1 MIRRGSQ
8 QRKLKEV
15 SASKQLEVRYRSEM
29 DALLRMMLDVALEEL
44 REDKPTVVGDA
55 LPDFFK
61 SISKKANS
69 IFDKLDRIDL
79 GGIANSIASRI
90 VGTANN
96 VNKERFDKTIGRSL
110 GIDLKGALS
119 SSGKAVQDQLEI
131 DRQLNAGLIKSV
143 ATQFK
148 QEISETI
155 LSSVQSGERSTNLIT
170 QIKERYDVSQSRAK
184 MIARDQTSKLNGS
197 LTKARAQAVGSK
209 TYIWRGTGDERER
222 KSHFVMNGKLCK
234 FDDATV
240 YSDDQGVTWKKRKA
254 IGGVE
259 LHPSEDYSCR
269 CGISP
274 VIEF

>member
-1 MIRRGSQ
+1 MIRRGS

-29 DALLRMMLDVALEEL
+29 DALLKMMLDVALEEL
-44 REDKPTVVGDA
+44 REDKPTTIGDA

-96 VNKERFDKTIGRSL
+96 VNKDRFDKTIGRSL

-170 QIKERYDVSQSRAK
+170 QIKERYDASQSRAK

-222 KSHFVMNGKLCK
+222 KSHMALNGALCK
-234 FDDATV
+234 WDDPSV
-240 YSDDQGVTWKKRKA
+240 YSDDNGVTWQSRRR
-254 IGGVE
+254 IGAFIG
-259 LHPSEDYSCR
+259 HPSEDYQCR
-269 CGISP
+269 CGAAP

>member
-1 MIRRGSQ
+1 MIRRGN

-29 DALLRMMLDVALEEL
+29 DALLKMMLDVALEEL

-61 SISKKANS
+61 SISRKANS

-222 KSHFVMNGKLCK
+222 KSHFVMNGALCK
-234 FDDATV
+234 WDDPSV
-240 YSDDQGVTWKKRKA
+240 YSDDNGVTWQPRRR
-254 IGGVE
+254 IGAFIG
-259 LHPSEDYSCR
+259 HPSEDYQCR
-269 CGISP
+269 CGAAP